1 MAGPQTT
8 WVDTMADKIFELGS
22 GVAHESSARKPA
34 LIPGAAKEHAASRTR
49 PETVLLPSDEALQT
63 AARLKIL
70 LADGRMAVFAGLTPQ
85 DGATPLLIQVGSALA
100 SIDPSP
106 VLLIDANSRAPMLHR
121 LLELPRQPGLA
132 ECLENDAMLDSAVR
146 GTAVNNL
153 FVLPLGEDASNL
165 SLRLSAAEAERFFAR
180 IREQYR
186 YILVDAGVILQ
197 TSESVMLS
205 SMSDGVVIALAA
217 GKRRQHEIVQCREG
231 LDRLK
236 LRLLGIVLTKNSPRA

>member
-1 MAGPQTT
+1 
-8 WVDTMADKIFELGS
+8 
-22 GVAHESSARKPA
+22 
-34 LIPGAAKEHAASRTR
+34 
-49 PETVLLPSDEALQT
+49 
-63 AARLKIL
+63 
-70 LADGRMAVFAGLTPQ
+70 
-85 DGATPLLIQVGSALA
+85 
-100 SIDPSP
+100 
-106 VLLIDANSRAPMLHR
+106 
-121 LLELPRQPGLA
+121 
-132 ECLENDAMLDSAVR
+132 
-146 GTAVNNL
+146 
-153 FVLPLGEDASNL
+153 
-165 SLRLSAAEAERFFAR
+165 LSAAEAERFFAR